1 MYLARALRAGIS
13 RADDTA
19 SLQHEKPN
27 AAASRVVPPR
37 AQLFPNRGVRNTC
50 RRNVSACYVSLLL
63 EPSPIAARK
72 RAEAYAASLDEAPQ
86 PAPGESSVIGNGTS
100 AGEKLTT
107 YSERMERLLDEMDG
121 MKEDLKELKAEI
133 KSDGFN
139 VRALSKLVTIRRN
152 KRTAEVEAELL
163 NDLVLYAHATG
174 TPLDLVMP
182 EESESPAPA
191 RGLDTSAES

>member
-1 MYLARALRAGIS
+1 V
-13 RADDTA
+13 T
-19 SLQHEKPN
+19 
-27 AAASRVVPPR
+27 
-37 AQLFPNRGVRNTC
+37 
-50 RRNVSACYVSLLL
+50 
-63 EPSPIAARK
+63 
-72 RAEAYAASLDEAPQ
+72 
-86 PAPGESSVIGNGTS
+86 GNGTS
-100 AGEKLTT
+100 AGEKLTA

-139 VRALSKLVTIRRN
+139 VRALGKLVTIRRN

-182 EESESPAPA
+182 EEGESPAPSRAA

>member
-1 MYLARALRAGIS
+1 M
-13 RADDTA
+13 T
-19 SLQHEKPN
+19 
-27 AAASRVVPPR
+27 
-37 AQLFPNRGVRNTC
+37 
-50 RRNVSACYVSLLL
+50 
-63 EPSPIAARK
+63 
-72 RAEAYAASLDEAPQ
+72 
-86 PAPGESSVIGNGTS
+86 GNGTS
-100 AGEKLTT
+100 AGEKLTA

-182 EESESPAPA
+182 EESELPAPTPA
-191 RGLDTSAES
+191 RASRDLDTSAES

>member
-1 MYLARALRAGIS
+1 M
-13 RADDTA
+13 T
-19 SLQHEKPN
+19 
-27 AAASRVVPPR
+27 
-37 AQLFPNRGVRNTC
+37 
-50 RRNVSACYVSLLL
+50 
-63 EPSPIAARK
+63 
-72 RAEAYAASLDEAPQ
+72 
-86 PAPGESSVIGNGTS
+86 GNGTS
-100 AGEKLTT
+100 AGEKLTA

-182 EESESPAPA
+182 EEGGSTAPAPA
-191 RGLDTSAES
+191 SRLDTRADS

>member
-1 MYLARALRAGIS
+1 M
-13 RADDTA
+13 T
-19 SLQHEKPN
+19 
-27 AAASRVVPPR
+27 
-37 AQLFPNRGVRNTC
+37 
-50 RRNVSACYVSLLL
+50 
-63 EPSPIAARK
+63 
-72 RAEAYAASLDEAPQ
+72 
-86 PAPGESSVIGNGTS
+86 GNGTS
-100 AGEKLTT
+100 AGEKLTA

-182 EESESPAPA
+182 EESESQGPTPARA
-191 RGLDTSAES
+191 SRGLDTSAES